1 MDDDRVTAPAGGRI
15 PGWAIGIM
23 LVAIVLTGCLIA
35 YRYYETR
42 YAVQP
47 QEDGRVVA
55 RVVATRFEGMGDLRV
70 SRLSGIAQSVAS
82 DTRLGGMLVSN
93 RVMKA
98 PFEASYYID
107 LSTLDRGDYLWDA
120 QGRTLIVTV
129 PDVRVDG
136 VSVDESRMTLDRTSG
151 LFVSRA
157 AMAALQRKASA
168 GAQAVADREA
178 RRPERIAAARAAGR
192 AQLTTLLT
200 RPLRIAGVDAT
211 VRVRYAGET
220 GQDDEQ
226 MDRSRSIAEILAL
239 P

>member
-1 MDDDRVTAPAGGRI
+1 MSARPRGAI
-15 PGWAIGIM
+15 PGWATGII
-23 LVAIVLTGCLIA
+23 LIAIVLTGCLIA
-35 YRYYETR
+35 YRHYETR

-47 QEDGRVVA
+47 QDDGRVVA

-70 SRLSGIAQSVAS
+70 SRLRGIAQSVAS
-82 DTRLGGMLVSN
+82 DTRLGGMLVSR

-98 PFEASYYID
+98 PFEASYYVD
-107 LSTLDRGDYLWDA
+107 LSKLDRGDYLWDA

-136 VSVDESRMTLDRTSG
+136 VSVDEGRMTLDRTSG

-157 AMAALQRKASA
+157 AMAALQREASA
-168 GAQAVADREA
+168 GAQAVALREA
-178 RRPERIAAARAAGR
+178 NRPARIAAARAAGR
-192 AQLTTLLT
+192 AQLTTLFG
-200 RPLRIAGVDAT
+200 RPLRIAGVDAD
-211 VRVRYAGET
+211 VQVRYAGEA
-220 GQDDEQ
+220 GRNDEQ